1 MDCSS
6 LVAIF
11 QTTTFMDCLSIH
23 SDRCHRKELFRYV
36 RYLLTPIS
44 TGGILLI
51 QNHADYSCVD
61 LLISI

>member
-1 MDCSS
+1 
-6 LVAIF
+6 
-11 QTTTFMDCLSIH
+11 MDCLSIH
-23 SDRCHRKELFRYV
+23 ADRCHRKELFRYV

-44 TGGILLI
+44 TGGGGGGGGGVLLI